1 MAETKRD
8 YYEVLGVDRN
18 ADDAALKKAYRDLAK
33 KYHPDMNPGDADA
46 EAKFKEAS
54 EAYAVLS
61 DKEKR
66 AQYDQ
71 FGHAAF
77 EAGGAGGNPF
87 AGFNFEGADF
97 TDIFGDIFGDL
108 FGGGASRRSGGAT
121 GPMRGRNVRQS
132 VRITFDEA
140 IKGCEKKL
148 DVTMDDPCPT
158 CGGTGAKPGTS
169 PTTCPQCQG
178 RGQVVY
184 SQRSLFGMV
193 QNVQT
198 CPQCHGTGKII
209 KEKCTDCGGTGYV
222 SKRKTI
228 AVTIPAGIDDGQVVR
243 LRGKG
248 EPGVNGGPR
257 GDMLVEVR
265 VARHPL
271 FERQDVHVFSTVPI
285 SFAQAALGDEIRIK
299 TVDGEVLYKV
309 KAGTKTDTKVR
320 LRGKGVPYV
329 HNPSKR
335 GDHYVTLMIQTP
347 TKLSKE
353 AKEALKQFDKLA
365 GNTLKSQ

>member
-1 MAETKRD
+1 MAEAKRD

-18 ADDAALKKAYRDLAK
+18 ADDAALKKAYRELAK
-33 KYHPDMNPGDADA
+33 KYHPDMNPGDKDA

-66 AQYDQ
+66 AKYDQ

-77 EAGGAGGNPF
+77 EAGAGGAGGF
-87 AGFNFEGADF
+87 GGFDFEGADF

-108 FGGGASRRSGGAT
+108 FGGGARRRSTAST
-121 GPMRGRNVRQS
+121 GPVRGRNVRQS

-140 IKGCEKKL
+140 IKGCSKQL
-148 DVTMDDPCPT
+148 NVTMQDPCPT
-158 CGGTGAKPGTS
+158 CNGTGAKPGTS

-184 SQRSLFGMV
+184 TTRSLFGTM

-209 KEKCTDCGGTGYV
+209 QEKCPDCNGTGYV
-222 SKRKTI
+222 SKKKTI
-228 AVTIPAGIDDGQVVR
+228 EITIPAGIDDGQVVR

-248 EPGVNGGPR
+248 EPGTNGGAR

-265 VARHPL
+265 VQRHPT
-271 FERQDVHVFSTVPI
+271 FERQDVNIFSTVPI
-285 SFAQAALGDEIRIK
+285 SFAQAALGSDIRIK
-299 TVDGEVLYKV
+299 TVDGEVIYKV

-320 LRGKGVPYV
+320 LKGKGVPYV
-329 HNPSKR
+329 NNPNRR
-335 GDHYVTLMIQTP
+335 GDHYITLMIQTP

-353 AKEALKQFDKLA
+353 AKEALKKFDQLT
-365 GNTLKSQ
+365 GGTLQ